1 MVHILTP
8 LYPQVAS
15 RIEQQ
20 AKILQISVKLQ
31 SNTIKAYGTC
41 RQLQKFREYLV
52 NVLSSQARLLQSIP
66 LECPMQEQSFQPL
79 IQEMSFQP
87 EQVNPQPQSGG
98 ALPLP
103 PPPAGAREIANL
115 STDVL
120 LLMPKL
126 AYTNTP
132 GIQYHPHEGRV
143 FVFGDSENNHD
154 SCSDA
159 FLDAYHKVLQSLKNT
174 SIAVQ
179 ADHPRE
185 EVRTLVANYNQRY
198 NQCHF
203 LFNEQNS
210 TVNIVSAS
218 SRQFEQAKK
227 FLTDKFLQPAAF
239 KDIEIFVFSNGRTLT
254 VKKADIVHEDC
265 FIIVN
270 AASSTLNHGAG
281 VAGALN
287 KASNGDLQRHSDA
300 YIRQYGQ
307 VPVGSVAQTK
317 AGGKLKCK
325 FMLHA
330 VGPRASD
337 PGMNDEQC
345 GLLIYQAIIRA
356 LALAHKLKAVSIA
369 FPALSAGIYGVKGS
383 ISARAMIKAIVEF
396 QYTKPSALTDIRIV
410 IIDAPTYTCF
420 AQELVSKRT
429 LASAAGG
436 TAGPAPDTATQSSQ
450 TASALS
456 TQIENGSKKNSST
469 VKLAL
474 SLPSSLNVDNGGSN
488 PTQPKVSTPPGILS
502 QSTHPVAPGLQ
513 AMLHSSS
520 PSQVKSTNGEPLAAS
535 FGGSGNGNLSAAA
548 TAQNPSCGKD
558 TPPSGSKPASK
569 SLCTCR
575 KFCCVL
581 IYECIVVDIILYFY
595 HNSSCIYY
603 TIL

>member
-1 MVHILTP
+1 MVVHVLTP
-8 LYPQVAS
+8 VYPQVAS
-15 RIEQQ
+15 DIEKRAQ
-20 AKILQISVKLQ
+20 ILQISVKLQ
-31 SNTIKAYGTC
+31 SNTIRAYGTC
-41 RQLQKFREYLV
+41 RQLYKFREFLV
-52 NVLSSQARLLQSIP
+52 NVLSNQARLLQPIP
-66 LECPMQEQSFQPL
+66 QECPMQKQPFQPQ
-79 IQEMSFQP
+79 IQEMPFQP
-87 EQVNPQPQSGG
+87 EQVNPQPQNGG
-98 ALPLP
+98 ASPLP

-143 FVFGDSENNHD
+143 FVFGDSEANRD
-154 SCSDA
+154 SCCDA

-179 ADHPRE
+179 AEHPRE

-227 FLTDKFLQPAAF
+227 FLTDIFFRPAAC
-239 KDIEIFVFSNGRTLT
+239 KDIENFVFSNGRTLT

-270 AASSTLNHGAG
+270 AASSTLSHGAG

-287 KASNGDLQRHSDA
+287 EASNGELQRHSDV
-300 YIRQYGQ
+300 YIRQQGQ
-307 VPVGSVAQTK
+307 VPVGFVAQTK

-325 FMLHA
+325 FVLHA

-337 PGMNDEQC
+337 PGMNDDQC
-345 GLLIYQAIIRA
+345 GLLIHQATTRA
-356 LALAHKLKAVSIA
+356 LALALKLKAVSIA
-369 FPALSAGIYGVKGS
+369 FPALSTGIYGVNRS
-383 ISARAMIKAIVEF
+383 VSARAMIKAIVEF
-396 QYTKPSALTDIRIV
+396 QYTKPKALTDIRIV
-410 IIDAPTYTCF
+410 IVDAPTYICF
-420 AQELVSKRT
+420 AQELVLKRT

-436 TAGPAPDTATQSSQ
+436 SAGSAPDTAAQSSQ

-456 TQIENGSKKNSST
+456 TQIENGSKKSSNT

-474 SLPSSLNVDNGGSN
+474 TLPPSSNIDNGGSN

-502 QSTHPVAPGLQ
+502 QSTHPVTPGLQ

-520 PSQVKSTNGEPLAAS
+520 PSHIKSTNGEPLAAS
-535 FGGSGNGNLSAAA
+535 FGGSGNGNQSATA

-558 TPPSGSKPASK
+558 TTPSDSKPESK
-569 SLCTCR
+569 SYVHVGN
-575 KFCCVL
+575 CV
-581 IYECIVVDIILYFY
+581 VYF
-595 HNSSCIYY
+595 
-603 TIL
+603 L